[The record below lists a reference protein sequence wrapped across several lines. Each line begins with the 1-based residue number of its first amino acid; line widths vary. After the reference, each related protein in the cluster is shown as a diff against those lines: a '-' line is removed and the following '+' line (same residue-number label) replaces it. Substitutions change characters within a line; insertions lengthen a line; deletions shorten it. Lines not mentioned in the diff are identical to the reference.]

1 MSTPALLIDIAFDS
15 PLLEST
21 TAAVYTDVSAY
32 VRGEVHIH
40 RGRNHET
47 QDFEAGT
54 LTLTLSNTD
63 RRFDP
68 ANLAGPYVSGGV
80 TKVLPMKKIRV
91 RAQWPVSGGTPV
103 AVWAGYIESWRP
115 RYGEGNI
122 AYVDLECVDAF
133 KIFNLYTVE
142 GPSLVNQRSD
152 ARIGVVL
159 DAIGWLAGDRNF
171 QAGSFYKMRV
181 QAQTA
186 LVQNALTHMHLV
198 SRTEGGLLYMAR
210 NGKVSFFG
218 QDTLVNIGPPSAVFS
233 DDPAGID
240 KPYADLELAID
251 DTHIWNYITMTREA
265 GLQQVAQEVTPFP
278 SRTAYGL
285 RRLDMTGLL
294 FEDDAKAASVADL
307 YLRRYS
313 AAQLR
318 AVRMTVDPA
327 VRDVWTTVLGLDLS
341 LSIAVVRTGLLGG
354 TPFNQECLIQ
364 AIDWRITKS
373 RWIASFAL
381 SPRNSAT
388 LNTAITASTVD
399 RWNLMTLTGGWA
411 NFGAPETLAGYYKEG
426 DYVYLRG
433 SIVGTNSNGAVA
445 FTLPLGYR
453 PLQRQRWVTAAQGAF
468 SSAQIRVDGDGTIRP
483 SENGLGAGVSTSGF
497 VSIQGSFK
505 VT

>member
-1 MSTPALLIDIAFDS
+1 MATPVLLIDIAFDS
-15 PLLEST
+15 PLLEAT
-21 TAAVYTDVSAY
+21 TVPTYTDVSAY

-54 LTLTLSNTD
+54 LTLTLINTD

-91 RAQWPVSGGTPV
+91 RAQWPVSGGTIT
-103 AVWAGYIESWRP
+103 AMWAGYIESWRP

-142 GPSLVNQRSD
+142 GPSLTNDRTD
-152 ARIGVVL
+152 IRMGVVL
-159 DAIGWLAGDRNF
+159 DAIGWVAGDRNF
-171 QAGSFYKMRV
+171 QPGTSYKMRV

-186 LVQNALTHMHLV
+186 LVQNALAHMQLV
-198 SRTEGGLLYMAR
+198 SRTEGGLLYMTR
-210 NGKVSFFG
+210 NGRVFFG
-218 QDTLVNIGPPSAVFS
+218 GQDSLVTVGPPTAVFS

-240 KPYADLELAID
+240 NPYADLELAVD
-251 DTHIWNYITMTREA
+251 DQHIWNYITITREA
-265 GLQQVAQEVTPFP
+265 GLQQVATEVTPFP

-285 RRLDMTGLL
+285 RRLDLSGLL

-318 AVRMTVDPA
+318 AVRLTVDPA
-327 VRDVWTTVLGLDLS
+327 VRDVWTTVLGLNLG

-364 AIDWRITKS
+364 AIDWRITKR
-373 RWIASFAL
+373 RWIVSFQL
-381 SPRNSAT
+381 SPRNYAT
-388 LNTAITASTVD
+388 LNTSITPSVVD
-399 RWNLMTLTGGWA
+399 KWIPMTLVNSWA

-433 SIVGTNSNGAVA
+433 SIVGTANNGAIC

-453 PLQRQRWVTAAQGAF
+453 PLQRQRWVTSAQ
-468 SSAQIRVDGDGTIRP
+468 SPYSAQIRVDTDGTIRP
-483 SENGLGAGVSTSGF
+483 AENNLGAGASTTGF
-497 VSIQGSFK
+497 IALNGSFK